1 MFIKLTKFITEELES
16 PFIETIF
23 YDGKMTS
30 HCIKYQ
36 FGKSA
41 KNLPLVKNK
50 FKESELINWAKNNG
64 YKVLAT
70 EY

>member
-1 MFIKLTKFITEELES
+1 MFIRLRKFLNNEMES

-41 KNLPLVKNK
+41 KNLPLVKDR
-50 FKESELINWAKNNG
+50 FDESYLINWAKNNG